1 MAGIME
7 ENAVVALESLYSGP
21 MKDRD
26 LARSREIFAFLQANG
41 QVGSRDGRITLSL
54 SHITASVDTVVAKTL
69 WTKCS
74 TGDRLVQGHVS

>member
-41 QVGSRDGRITLSL
+41 QVGSRDGRIT
-54 SHITASVDTVVAKTL
+54 
-69 WTKCS
+69 
-74 TGDRLVQGHVS
+74 